1 MDLYRTI
8 RELYEEKK
16 RIEQAIASLEQL
28 LASKSGTTDLS
39 RTVTKKRR
47 GRKSMGPEERRLVS
61 ERMKKYWA
69 QRRARVQARD
79 QRQAS

>member
-28 LASKSGTTDLS
+28 LASKGTTDVN